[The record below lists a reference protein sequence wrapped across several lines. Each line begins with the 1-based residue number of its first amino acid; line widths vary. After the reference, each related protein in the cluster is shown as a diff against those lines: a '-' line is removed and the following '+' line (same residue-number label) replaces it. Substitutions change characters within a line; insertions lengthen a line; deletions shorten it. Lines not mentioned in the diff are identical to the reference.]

1 MRPSVR
7 NNDQLRNL
15 KVTHNFTK
23 HAEGSFLI
31 EFGDNKVICPA
42 SVFAGVP

>member
-1 MRPSVR
+1 MRPSGR

-23 HAEGSFLI
+23 HAE
-31 EFGDNKVICPA
+31 
-42 SVFAGVP
+42 

>member
-1 MRPSVR
+1 MRPSGR

-23 HAEGSFLI
+23 HDEGYVLI
-31 EFGDNKVICPA
+31 EFG
-42 SVFAGVP
+42 